1 MKTIVLEIIFHVT
14 FIFNLTKC
22 KKKTQIE
29 MYVIRE
35 SKKSNVNYAFKK
47 KKEIPAVYIKKKKKK
62 TTFRFFSQKKR
73 TKCSFRK
80 CRSSQ
85 LQRLI
90 DIGNALNSLQIIF
103 S

>member
-1 MKTIVLEIIFHVT
+1 MLEIIFHVT

-35 SKKSNVNYAFKK
+35 SKKSSQLRVKK
-47 KKEIPAVYIKKKKKK
+47 KKEIPAVYEKKK
-62 TTFRFFSQKKR
+62 TTKSSRFFSQKKR

-85 LQRLI
+85 L
-90 DIGNALNSLQIIF
+90 
-103 S
+103 